1 MTAEAQTSRPP
12 DTPRILIVDDDE
24 GNLALLEV
32 ILDCGDY
39 RLDLARDGNEALEAI
54 ARSRP
59 DLMLLDGIM
68 PGLDGFEVCRR
79 VKAAPAWR
87 DIVIVMISGLDES
100 EGRDRATQCGADDF
114 VAKPVGI
121 RDLKARVQEYLKRR
135 THAPMP

>member
-12 DTPRILIVDDDE
+12 DASRILIVDDDE

-100 EGRDRATQCGADDF
+100 EGRDRAMQCGADDF